1 MDAGQRQRAA
11 GWESRGA
18 QRGVGATARDSTSRR
33 DPTSRQRRRAPRSA
47 IACPK
52 RSEHLLIL

>member
-18 QRGVGATARDSTSRR
+18 QRGVGCMALQGILHQGEILHQGTAVRL
-33 DPTSRQRRRAPRSA
+33 P
-47 IACPK
+47 
-52 RSEHLLIL
+52 